1 MAGIRISERARVL
14 QPSITLGITTKANAM
29 KSKGID
35 VIGFGAGEPDF
46 DTPQQ
51 IKDAAVR
58 ALEKG
63 MTKYTPS
70 AGTLDLRKEL
80 VRKFKKDNG
89 LEYEPGQIVVAAGAK
104 YAIFEAICA
113 LIDHGDEVVI
123 PSPYWVSYPEMVSF
137 AGGVSRFV
145 DTSSSGFMLTPEA
158 LEKAVTAKT
167 RMVILNYPSNPT
179 GMTYSRKE
187 LEALSAVIV
196 KKDLLCMSDEIYE
209 KLLYDGLEHVSIATL
224 PGMKERTITVNGAS
238 KAFSMTG
245 WRIGYMAGPAE
256 VMKAVNMIQ
265 DHSTSCPTSIA
276 QAATLEAVRLDN
288 EDDPVFRGVMDK
300 MIAAFIARRDV
311 MVEMANAIPGI
322 KCTKPQGA
330 FYCFFDI
337 GGLLGKSYEG
347 IQLKNSLTFCDVLLE
362 KENVAVVPGVA
373 FGADNYVRLSY
384 ALSLENM
391 RKGLERIA
399 GFASKLK

>member
-1 MAGIRISERARVL
+1 MKLSKRVQSL
-14 QPSITLGITTKANAM
+14 QPSITLGITAKANAM
-29 KSKGID
+29 KVRGLD

-70 AGTLDLRKEL
+70 AGMLELRKEL

-89 LEYEPGQIVVAAGAK
+89 LDYEPGQIVVAAGAK

-113 LIDHGDEVVI
+113 LIDPGDEVVI

-145 DTSSSGFMLTPEA
+145 DTSSDGFLLTPQA
-158 LEKAVTAKT
+158 LEAAITPRT
-167 RMVILNYPSNPT
+167 RIVILNYPSNPT
-179 GMTYSRKE
+179 GMSYSRPQ
-187 LEALSAVIV
+187 LEALVDVIV
-196 KKDLLCMSDEIYE
+196 KNNLICLSDEIYE
-209 KLLYDGLEHVSIATL
+209 KLLYDGLSHVSIASL
-224 PGMKERTITVNGAS
+224 SDEIKQRTIVVNGAS

-256 VMKAVNMIQ
+256 IMKAVNMIQ
-265 DHSTSCPTSIA
+265 DHSTSCPASIA

-300 MIAAFIARRDV
+300 MINAFVERRDV
-311 MVEMANAIPGI
+311 MVKMANAIPGVS
-322 KCTKPQGA
+322 CLKPQGA
-330 FYCFFDI
+330 FYCFFDVRE
-337 GGLLGKSYEG
+337 LLGRSYEG
-347 IQLKNSLTFCDVLLE
+347 TLINDSLKLCDVLLE
-362 KENVAVVPGVA
+362 KENVAIVPGVA
-373 FGADNYVRLSY
+373 FGADRYVRLSY
-384 ALSLENM
+384 ALLQENL
-391 RKGLERIA
+391 RKGLDR
-399 GFASKLK
+399 FAAFVSKLK